1 MKKSLLVIALT
12 TLFVSQVQANETST
26 TDHSKMDHS
35 QMSHDVKM
43 DHSKMDHGAMTT
55 YTKQDNQ
62 EMDHSK
68 MDHSM
73 MDHGAMVSKVGM
85 PAPQNQA
92 SQTVKV
98 SLSDDMK
105 IQFAQPLNIK
115 QGDIVHFSV
124 TNTGKIA
131 HEFSIGSI
139 EEQAKHR
146 EMMKSMPDM
155 KHDMKHDDGT
165 TITVEPGQTKDITWH
180 FMGEKFIEFACN
192 IPAHSE
198 HGMKMN
204 YVLQ

>member
-12 TLFVSQVQANETST
+12 TLFLSQVQANETST

-155 KHDMKHDDGT
+155 KHDDGT

-198 HGMKMN
+198 HGMKIN

>member
-124 TNTGKIA
+124 TNTGKTA
-131 HEFSIGSI
+131 HEFSI
-139 EEQAKHR
+139 
-146 EMMKSMPDM
+146 
-155 KHDMKHDDGT
+155 
-165 TITVEPGQTKDITWH
+165 
-180 FMGEKFIEFACN
+180 
-192 IPAHSE
+192 
-198 HGMKMN
+198 
-204 YVLQ
+204 

>member
-35 QMSHDVKM
+35 QMSHDV
-43 DHSKMDHGAMTT
+43 
-55 YTKQDNQ
+55 
-62 EMDHSK
+62 K

-155 KHDMKHDDGT
+155 KHDDGT